1 MLHRSFKPA
10 KCKTALKLAA
20 SRIKLLKNKKDAQVK
35 QLKRDVAQLLESG
48 QERTAMIRVEHV
60 VREEK
65 TVAAFELIEI
75 YCELIAARLPIIESQ
90 KNCPIDLKEAV
101 ASVIFASP
109 RCADIP
115 ELMDVRKHFT
125 AKYGKEFVSAAV
137 ELRPDCGVGRMLVE
151 KLSAKAPDSQTKIK
165 ILSAIAE
172 EHNFKWDPNSLQE
185 KDTKSNEDLLSG
197 PNTFEKASKTYV
209 EPHVVQ
215 APPNH
220 DYRGPPNVQ
229 VSPKHEAKHDESG
242 NFHNSRS
249 PHSQNFNSV
258 DVSANKATTFGT
270 FNAEAG
276 SSGTGS
282 EEKGFRQSYS
292 GDSNAFSSSR
302 QNWNM
307 EFKDATAAAQAAAE
321 SAERA
326 SMAARAAAELSS
338 REKFTGQYSMESPKS
353 SAYGLSR
360 EGSQKYAESKLQG
373 EHLAKGPIS
382 NASPRRNSWKQD
394 VQVDHTEQDNLAGA
408 ADRYYRDDH
417 KNAEKSTWSA
427 SVDNNPL
434 VNVSQKTDRYTR
446 RNSSEVENSDSVGE
460 VSVKKQS
467 SNNKVEFVRDLND
480 GMKSEKI
487 DYVGDVRIR
496 KQSSRASSHSHS
508 STSSD
513 EHIDILNLNHQMLGN
528 DADQDSPVIDEVNIG
543 TNDEEKTS
551 YDNAAVVFDG
561 YGSDDNNYKFDEEN
575 EFTMQESSLFFSSP
589 GRKSP
594 VNLFEN
600 TNAWSPKRNTG
611 ESLGDSIFQSH
622 SFGEQHS
629 SVVFSE
635 SLTSSTAPSQPH
647 DLSHVTYDD
656 SEGPSSDG
664 EEELGK
670 SKLVGSM
677 DSDIYHR
684 EQNVYDRNSDL
695 NQSASHGLT
704 GSSSVEKENVA
715 SNRKPWLP
723 TSSVDSDPMEVHF
736 DTNQGNTFSILSE
749 KKFGYGDEPSPR
761 HEKSES
767 DLSIKYNDH
776 TPQLPDARKD
786 DELLKESSLDSGSE
800 LNFGKLKGGLRNR
813 GFRHPPYTRSPSGSV
828 SSLKQ
833 PSDDTFSKIE
843 QSSSSVTGWTSVSYD
858 AGNEEPHNQKVI
870 LKQSKEPNSTVLVS
884 SSDSDNDD
892 LNEELSQQTIS
903 SSREPYNLKA
913 GTKVNK
919 NSSSRVPIKYFGAD
933 TSDSEEDL
941 PKQASSG
948 NARPI
953 TGLSR
958 RTKAPSSS
966 TSRSSYSNATDIPEK
981 SLTPDYGVEGKA
993 YSRSSYAREAL
1004 TKPSSQTKSL
1014 DHWGSDEQRQSTE
1027 QAASKPMPES
1037 KRSLHEES
1045 LKSSTRKQSS
1055 GSLPEILTS
1064 VSTEMKAPSRSSYAS
1079 DALTKPSSQTKS
1091 SDHLGNVELHQSTE
1105 QAASKPMPESRRSLY
1120 EESLKSSARNHSS
1133 GSLPEI
1139 LTSVSTERKASSR
1152 SSYASEAPTKPSS
1165 QTKSLDSLGS
1175 AKQRR
1180 SKEQVAFKPMPES
1193 KRSLREESLKSST
1206 GNHSSGSLPERSTSV
1221 EIPRS
1226 PRSSAET
1233 PSKEKASHVHPKLP
1247 DYDDITAHF
1256 QSLRQS
1262 R

>member
-10 KCKTALKLAA
+10 KCKTALKLSA

-65 TVAAFELIEI
+65 TMAAFELIEI

-172 EHNFKWDPNSLQE
+172 EHNFKWDPNSMQE
-185 KDTKSNEDLLSG
+185 KDTKSSEDLLSG
-197 PNTFEKASKTYV
+197 PNTFEKASKMYV
-209 EPHVVQ
+209 EPPVQ
-215 APPNH
+215 APPHH

-229 VSPKHEAKHDESG
+229 VSPKHEAKHDVSG

-249 PHSQNFNSV
+249 PHSQNFNSA
-258 DVSANKATTFGT
+258 DVGANKATTFGT

-282 EEKGFRQSYS
+282 EEKEFRQSYS
-292 GDSNAFSSSR
+292 GDGNAFSSSR

-353 SAYGLSR
+353 SAYGLNR

-373 EHLAKGPIS
+373 KHPAKGPIS

-417 KNAEKSTWSA
+417 KNTEKSTWSA

-434 VNVSQKTDRYTR
+434 VNVSQKTDRYTQ
-446 RNSSEVENSDSVGE
+446 RNSSELDNSDSVGE

-467 SNNKVEFVRDLND
+467 SNNKVEFVSDLND
-480 GMKSEKI
+480 GMKSEKF

-513 EHIDILNLNHQMLGN
+513 EHIDILNLNHQVLGN

-543 TNDEEKTS
+543 TNDEETTS

-575 EFTMQESSLFFSSP
+575 EFTRQESSLFFSSP

-600 TNAWSPKRNTG
+600 TNAWSPRRNIG
-611 ESLGDSIFQSH
+611 ESFGDSIFQSDSFSEKH
-622 SFGEQHS
+622 SS

-664 EEELGK
+664 EEELVK
-670 SKLVGSM
+670 SKLVRSM

-684 EQNVYDRNSDL
+684 DRNSDL
-695 NQSASHGLT
+695 NQSASHGLA

-723 TSSVDSDPMEVHF
+723 TSSVDTDPMEVHL
-736 DTNQGNTFSILSE
+736 DTNQGNKFSIVSE
-749 KKFGYGDEPSPR
+749 KKFGYGDVPSPR
-761 HEKSES
+761 HKKSES
-767 DLSIKYNDH
+767 DLSIKYNDP

-800 LNFGKLKGGLRNR
+800 LNFGKLKGGLRNK
-813 GFRHPPYTRSPSGSV
+813 GFRHPPYTRNQSGSA

-843 QSSSSVTGWTSVSYD
+843 QSSSSVTGRTSINYD
-858 AGNEEPHNQKVI
+858 AGNEESHNQKVI
-870 LKQSKEPNSTVLVS
+870 LKQSKEPNSTVSVS
-884 SSDSDNDD
+884 SSDSDNGD
-892 LNEELSQQTIS
+892 LKEFSQQTIS
-903 SSREPYNLKA
+903 SSREPYNQKA

-941 PKQASSG
+941 PKQASFG

-966 TSRSSYSNATDIPEK
+966 TSRSSYSKATDIPEE

-993 YSRSSYAREAL
+993 YSRSSYAREPLA
-1004 TKPSSQTKSL
+1004 KPSSQTKSS
-1014 DHWGSDEQRQSTE
+1014 DHWGSDEQHQSTE

-1037 KRSLHEES
+1037 KWSLHEES
-1045 LKSSTRKQSS
+1045 LKSSTRKHSS

-1064 VSTEMKAPSRSSYAS
+1064 VSTERKAPSRSSYAS

-1091 SDHLGNVELHQSTE
+1091 SDHLGNVELRQSTE
-1105 QAASKPMPESRRSLY
+1105 QAASKPMPESRRSSY
-1120 EESLKSSARNHSS
+1120 EESLKSSTRNHSS

-1180 SKEQVAFKPMPES
+1180 STEQVASKPVPES

-1206 GNHSSGSLPERSTSV
+1206 ANHSSSSLPERSTSV

-1226 PRSSAET
+1226 PSLSAET

-1247 DYDDITAHF
+1247 DYDALSAHF

>member
-1 MLHRSFKPA
+1 
-10 KCKTALKLAA
+10 
-20 SRIKLLKNKKDAQVK
+20 
-35 QLKRDVAQLLESG
+35 
-48 QERTAMIRVEHV
+48 
-60 VREEK
+60 
-65 TVAAFELIEI
+65 
-75 YCELIAARLPIIESQ
+75 
-90 KNCPIDLKEAV
+90 
-101 ASVIFASP
+101 
-109 RCADIP
+109 
-115 ELMDVRKHFT
+115 
-125 AKYGKEFVSAAV
+125 
-137 ELRPDCGVGRMLVE
+137 
-151 KLSAKAPDSQTKIK
+151 
-165 ILSAIAE
+165 
-172 EHNFKWDPNSLQE
+172 
-185 KDTKSNEDLLSG
+185 
-197 PNTFEKASKTYV
+197 
-209 EPHVVQ
+209 
-215 APPNH
+215 
-220 DYRGPPNVQ
+220 
-229 VSPKHEAKHDESG
+229 
-242 NFHNSRS
+242 
-249 PHSQNFNSV
+249 
-258 DVSANKATTFGT
+258 
-270 FNAEAG
+270 
-276 SSGTGS
+276 
-282 EEKGFRQSYS
+282 
-292 GDSNAFSSSR
+292 
-302 QNWNM
+302 M

-353 SAYGLSR
+353 SAYGLSH

-417 KNAEKSTWSA
+417 KNTEKSTWSA

-434 VNVSQKTDRYTR
+434 VNVSQKTDRYTQ
-446 RNSSEVENSDSVGE
+446 RNSSELENSDSVGE

-467 SNNKVEFVRDLND
+467 SNNKVEFVSDLND

-543 TNDEEKTS
+543 MNDEETTS

-575 EFTMQESSLFFSSP
+575 EFTRQVSSLFFSSP

-600 TNAWSPKRNTG
+600 TNAWSPRRNIG

-622 SFGEQHS
+622 SFSEQHPS

-656 SEGPSSDG
+656 SEGTSSDG
-664 EEELGK
+664 EEKLDK
-670 SKLVGSM
+670 SKLVGSV

-704 GSSSVEKENVA
+704 GSSSIEKENVA
-715 SNRKPWLP
+715 SDRKPWLP
-723 TSSVDSDPMEVHF
+723 TSSVDSDPMEVRF
-736 DTNQGNTFSILSE
+736 DTNQGNKFSIVSE
-749 KKFGYGDEPSPR
+749 KKFGYGDVPSPR
-761 HEKSES
+761 HKKSES
-767 DLSIKYNDH
+767 DLSIKYDDH

-800 LNFGKLKGGLRNR
+800 LNFGKLKGGLRNK
-813 GFRHPPYTRSPSGSV
+813 GFRHPPYTRSPSGIA

-843 QSSSSVTGWTSVSYD
+843 QSSSSITGRTSVSYD

-870 LKQSKEPNSTVLVS
+870 LKQSKEPNSTVLAS
-884 SSDSDNDD
+884 SFDSDNDD
-892 LNEELSQQTIS
+892 SKEELSQQTIS
-903 SSREPYNLKA
+903 SSREPYNQKA

-966 TSRSSYSNATDIPEK
+966 TSRSSYSKATDIPEE

-1004 TKPSSQTKSL
+1004 TKRSSQTKSS

-1027 QAASKPMPES
+1027 QAASKPMLES

-1064 VSTEMKAPSRSSYAS
+1064 VSTERKAP
-1079 DALTKPSSQTKS
+1079 
-1091 SDHLGNVELHQSTE
+1091 
-1105 QAASKPMPESRRSLY
+1105 
-1120 EESLKSSARNHSS
+1120 
-1133 GSLPEI
+1133 
-1139 LTSVSTERKASSR
+1139 SR
-1152 SSYASEAPTKPSS
+1152 SSYASEAPTKLSS

-1180 SKEQVAFKPMPES
+1180 STEQVAFKPMPES

-1221 EIPRS
+1221 EIPWS
-1226 PRSSAET
+1226 PSSSAET

-1247 DYDDITAHF
+1247 DYEAISAHF

>member
-10 KCKTALKLAA
+10 KCKTALKLSA

-65 TVAAFELIEI
+65 TMAAFELIEI

-172 EHNFKWDPNSLQE
+172 EHNFKWDPNSMQE
-185 KDTKSNEDLLSG
+185 KDTKSSEDLLSG
-197 PNTFEKASKTYV
+197 PNTFEKASKMYV
-209 EPHVVQ
+209 EPPVQ
-215 APPNH
+215 APPHH

-229 VSPKHEAKHDESG
+229 VSPKHEAKHDVSG

-249 PHSQNFNSV
+249 PHSQNFNSA
-258 DVSANKATTFGT
+258 DVGANKATTFGT

-282 EEKGFRQSYS
+282 EEKEFRQSYS
-292 GDSNAFSSSR
+292 GDGNAFSSSR

-353 SAYGLSR
+353 SAYGLNR

-373 EHLAKGPIS
+373 
-382 NASPRRNSWKQD
+382 
-394 VQVDHTEQDNLAGA
+394 A

-417 KNAEKSTWSA
+417 KNTEKSTWSA

-434 VNVSQKTDRYTR
+434 VNVSQKTDRYTQ
-446 RNSSEVENSDSVGE
+446 RNSSELDNSDSVGE

-467 SNNKVEFVRDLND
+467 SNNKVEFVSDLND
-480 GMKSEKI
+480 GMKSEKF

-513 EHIDILNLNHQMLGN
+513 EHIDILNLNHQVLGN

-543 TNDEEKTS
+543 TNDEETTS

-575 EFTMQESSLFFSSP
+575 EFTRQESSLFFSSP

-600 TNAWSPKRNTG
+600 TNAWSPRRNIG
-611 ESLGDSIFQSH
+611 ESFGDSIFQSDSFSEKH
-622 SFGEQHS
+622 SS

-664 EEELGK
+664 EEELVK
-670 SKLVGSM
+670 SKLVRSM

-684 EQNVYDRNSDL
+684 DRNSDL
-695 NQSASHGLT
+695 NQSASHGLA

-723 TSSVDSDPMEVHF
+723 TSSVDTDPMEVHL
-736 DTNQGNTFSILSE
+736 DTNQGNKFSIVSE
-749 KKFGYGDEPSPR
+749 KKFGYGDVPSPR
-761 HEKSES
+761 HKKSES
-767 DLSIKYNDH
+767 DLSIKYNDP

-800 LNFGKLKGGLRNR
+800 LNFGKLKGGLRNK
-813 GFRHPPYTRSPSGSV
+813 GFRHPPYTRNQSGSA

-843 QSSSSVTGWTSVSYD
+843 QSSSSVTGRTSINYD
-858 AGNEEPHNQKVI
+858 AGNEESHNQKVI
-870 LKQSKEPNSTVLVS
+870 LKQSKEPNSTVSVS
-884 SSDSDNDD
+884 SSDSDNGD
-892 LNEELSQQTIS
+892 LKEFSQQTIS
-903 SSREPYNLKA
+903 SSREPYNQKA

-941 PKQASSG
+941 PKQASFG

-966 TSRSSYSNATDIPEK
+966 TSRSSYSKATDIPEE

-993 YSRSSYAREAL
+993 YSRSSYAREPLA
-1004 TKPSSQTKSL
+1004 KPSSQTKSS
-1014 DHWGSDEQRQSTE
+1014 DHWGSDEQHQSTE

-1037 KRSLHEES
+1037 KWSLHEES
-1045 LKSSTRKQSS
+1045 LKSSTRKHSS

-1064 VSTEMKAPSRSSYAS
+1064 VSTERKAPSRSSYAS

-1091 SDHLGNVELHQSTE
+1091 SDHLGNVELRQSTE
-1105 QAASKPMPESRRSLY
+1105 QAASKPMPESRRSSY
-1120 EESLKSSARNHSS
+1120 EESLKSSTRNHSS

-1180 SKEQVAFKPMPES
+1180 STEQVASKPVPES

-1206 GNHSSGSLPERSTSV
+1206 ANHSSSSLPERSTSV

-1226 PRSSAET
+1226 PSLSAET

-1247 DYDDITAHF
+1247 DYDALSAHF

>member
-10 KCKTALKLAA
+10 KCKTALKLSA

-65 TVAAFELIEI
+65 TMAAFELIEI

-172 EHNFKWDPNSLQE
+172 EHNFKWDPNSMQE
-185 KDTKSNEDLLSG
+185 KDTKSSEDLLSG
-197 PNTFEKASKTYV
+197 PNTFEKASKMYV
-209 EPHVVQ
+209 EPPVQ
-215 APPNH
+215 APPHH

-229 VSPKHEAKHDESG
+229 VSPKHEAKHDVSG

-249 PHSQNFNSV
+249 PHSQNFNSA
-258 DVSANKATTFGT
+258 DVGANKATTFGT

-282 EEKGFRQSYS
+282 EEKEFRQSYS
-292 GDSNAFSSSR
+292 GDGNAFSSSR

-353 SAYGLSR
+353 SAYGLNR
-360 EGSQKYAESKLQG
+360 EGSQKYAESKLQ
-373 EHLAKGPIS
+373 
-382 NASPRRNSWKQD
+382 
-394 VQVDHTEQDNLAGA
+394 

-417 KNAEKSTWSA
+417 KNTEKSTWSA

-434 VNVSQKTDRYTR
+434 VNVSQKTDRYTQ
-446 RNSSEVENSDSVGE
+446 RNSSELDNSDSVGE

-467 SNNKVEFVRDLND
+467 SNNKVEFVSDLND
-480 GMKSEKI
+480 GMKSEKF

-513 EHIDILNLNHQMLGN
+513 EHIDILNLNHQVLGN

-543 TNDEEKTS
+543 TNDEETTS

-575 EFTMQESSLFFSSP
+575 EFTRQESSLFFSSP

-600 TNAWSPKRNTG
+600 TNAWSPRRNIG
-611 ESLGDSIFQSH
+611 ESFGDSIFQSDSFSEKH
-622 SFGEQHS
+622 SS

-664 EEELGK
+664 EEELVK
-670 SKLVGSM
+670 SKLVRSM

-684 EQNVYDRNSDL
+684 DRNSDL
-695 NQSASHGLT
+695 NQSASHGLA

-723 TSSVDSDPMEVHF
+723 TSSVDTDPMEVHL
-736 DTNQGNTFSILSE
+736 DTNQGNKFSIVSE
-749 KKFGYGDEPSPR
+749 KKFGYGDVPSPR
-761 HEKSES
+761 HKKSES
-767 DLSIKYNDH
+767 DLSIKYNDP

-800 LNFGKLKGGLRNR
+800 LNFGKLKGGLRNK
-813 GFRHPPYTRSPSGSV
+813 GFRHPPYTRNQSGSA

-843 QSSSSVTGWTSVSYD
+843 QSSSSVTGRTSINYD
-858 AGNEEPHNQKVI
+858 AGNEESHNQKVI
-870 LKQSKEPNSTVLVS
+870 LKQSKEPNSTVSVS
-884 SSDSDNDD
+884 SSDSDNGD
-892 LNEELSQQTIS
+892 LKEFSQQTIS
-903 SSREPYNLKA
+903 SSREPYNQKA

-941 PKQASSG
+941 PKQASFG

-966 TSRSSYSNATDIPEK
+966 TSRSSYSKATDIPEE

-993 YSRSSYAREAL
+993 YSRSSYAREPLA
-1004 TKPSSQTKSL
+1004 KPSSQTKSS
-1014 DHWGSDEQRQSTE
+1014 DHWGSDEQHQSTE

-1037 KRSLHEES
+1037 KWSLHEES
-1045 LKSSTRKQSS
+1045 LKSSTRKHSS

-1064 VSTEMKAPSRSSYAS
+1064 VSTERKAPSRSSYAS

-1091 SDHLGNVELHQSTE
+1091 SDHLGNVELRQSTE
-1105 QAASKPMPESRRSLY
+1105 QAASKPMPESRRSSY
-1120 EESLKSSARNHSS
+1120 EESLKSSTRNHSS

-1180 SKEQVAFKPMPES
+1180 STEQVASKPVPES

-1206 GNHSSGSLPERSTSV
+1206 ANHSSSSLPERSTSV

-1226 PRSSAET
+1226 PSLSAET

-1247 DYDDITAHF
+1247 DYDALSAHF

>member
-10 KCKTALKLAA
+10 KCKTALKLSA

-65 TVAAFELIEI
+65 TMAAFELIEI

-172 EHNFKWDPNSLQE
+172 EHNFKWDPNSMQE
-185 KDTKSNEDLLSG
+185 KDTKSSEDLLSG
-197 PNTFEKASKTYV
+197 PNTFEKASKMYV
-209 EPHVVQ
+209 EPPVQ
-215 APPNH
+215 APPHH

-229 VSPKHEAKHDESG
+229 VSPKHEVKHDVSG

-249 PHSQNFNSV
+249 PHSQNFNSA
-258 DVSANKATTFGT
+258 DVGANKATTFGT

-282 EEKGFRQSYS
+282 EEKEFRQSYS
-292 GDSNAFSSSR
+292 GDGNAFSSSR

-353 SAYGLSR
+353 SAYGLNR

-373 EHLAKGPIS
+373 
-382 NASPRRNSWKQD
+382 
-394 VQVDHTEQDNLAGA
+394 A

-417 KNAEKSTWSA
+417 KNTEKSTWSA

-434 VNVSQKTDRYTR
+434 VNVSQKTDRYTQ
-446 RNSSEVENSDSVGE
+446 RNSSELENSDSVGE

-467 SNNKVEFVRDLND
+467 SNNKVEFVSDLND
-480 GMKSEKI
+480 GMKSEKF

-513 EHIDILNLNHQMLGN
+513 EHIDILNLNHQVLGN

-543 TNDEEKTS
+543 ANDEETTS

-575 EFTMQESSLFFSSP
+575 EFTRQESSLFFSSP

-600 TNAWSPKRNTG
+600 TNAWSPRRNIG
-611 ESLGDSIFQSH
+611 EPFGDSIFQSDSFSEKH
-622 SFGEQHS
+622 SS

-664 EEELGK
+664 EEELDK

-677 DSDIYHR
+677 DSNIYHR
-684 EQNVYDRNSDL
+684 DRNSDL
-695 NQSASHGLT
+695 NQSASHGLA

-723 TSSVDSDPMEVHF
+723 TSSVDTDPMEVHL
-736 DTNQGNTFSILSE
+736 DTNQGNKFSIVSE
-749 KKFGYGDEPSPR
+749 KKFGYGDVPSPR
-761 HEKSES
+761 HKKSES
-767 DLSIKYNDH
+767 DLSIKYNDP

-800 LNFGKLKGGLRNR
+800 LNFGKLKGGLRNK
-813 GFRHPPYTRSPSGSV
+813 GFRHPPYTRNQSGSA

-833 PSDDTFSKIE
+833 PSDNTFSKIE
-843 QSSSSVTGWTSVSYD
+843 QSSSSVTGRTSINYD

-870 LKQSKEPNSTVLVS
+870 LKQSKEPNSTVSVS
-884 SSDSDNDD
+884 SSDSDNGD
-892 LNEELSQQTIS
+892 LKEFSQQTIS
-903 SSREPYNLKA
+903 SSREPYNQKA

-941 PKQASSG
+941 PKQASFG

-966 TSRSSYSNATDIPEK
+966 TSRSSYSKATDIPEE

-993 YSRSSYAREAL
+993 YSRSSYAREPLA
-1004 TKPSSQTKSL
+1004 KPSSQTKSS
-1014 DHWGSDEQRQSTE
+1014 DHWGSDEQHQSTE

-1037 KRSLHEES
+1037 KWSLHEES
-1045 LKSSTRKQSS
+1045 LKSSTRKHSS

-1064 VSTEMKAPSRSSYAS
+1064 VSTERKAPSGSSYAS

-1091 SDHLGNVELHQSTE
+1091 SDYLGNVELRQSTE
-1105 QAASKPMPESRRSLY
+1105 QAASKPMPESRRSSY
-1120 EESLKSSARNHSS
+1120 EESLKSSTRNHSS

-1180 SKEQVAFKPMPES
+1180 STEQVASKPVPKS

-1206 GNHSSGSLPERSTSV
+1206 ANHSSSSFPERSTSV

-1226 PRSSAET
+1226 PSLSAET

-1247 DYDDITAHF
+1247 DYDALSAHF

>member
-1 MLHRSFKPA
+1 M
-10 KCKTALKLAA
+10 
-20 SRIKLLKNKKDAQVK
+20 
-35 QLKRDVAQLLESG
+35 
-48 QERTAMIRVEHV
+48 
-60 VREEK
+60 
-65 TVAAFELIEI
+65 
-75 YCELIAARLPIIESQ
+75 
-90 KNCPIDLKEAV
+90 
-101 ASVIFASP
+101 
-109 RCADIP
+109 
-115 ELMDVRKHFT
+115 
-125 AKYGKEFVSAAV
+125 
-137 ELRPDCGVGRMLVE
+137 
-151 KLSAKAPDSQTKIK
+151 
-165 ILSAIAE
+165 
-172 EHNFKWDPNSLQE
+172 
-185 KDTKSNEDLLSG
+185 
-197 PNTFEKASKTYV
+197 
-209 EPHVVQ
+209 EPHVQ

-229 VSPKHEAKHDESG
+229 VSPKHEAKHDVSG

-249 PHSQNFNSV
+249 PHSQNFNSA

-282 EEKGFRQSYS
+282 EEKEFRQSYS

-353 SAYGLSR
+353 SAYGLSH

-373 EHLAKGPIS
+373 GHLAKGPIS

-408 ADRYYRDDH
+408 ADRFYRDDH
-417 KNAEKSTWSA
+417 KNTEKSTWSA

-434 VNVSQKTDRYTR
+434 VNVSQKTDRYTQ
-446 RNSSEVENSDSVGE
+446 RNSSELENSDSVGE

-467 SNNKVEFVRDLND
+467 SNNKVEFVSDLND

-487 DYVGDVRIR
+487 DYVGDLRIR
-496 KQSSRASSHSHS
+496 KQSSRASSHS

-543 TNDEEKTS
+543 TNDEETTS

-561 YGSDDNNYKFDEEN
+561 YGSGDNNYKFDEEN
-575 EFTMQESSLFFSSP
+575 EFTRQESSLFFSSP

-600 TNAWSPKRNTG
+600 TNAWSPRRNIG
-611 ESLGDSIFQSH
+611 ESLEDSIFQSH
-622 SFGEQHS
+622 SFSEQPSS

-664 EEELGK
+664 EEELDK
-670 SKLVGSM
+670 SKLVGS

-723 TSSVDSDPMEVHF
+723 TSSVDSDPMEVRF
-736 DTNQGNTFSILSE
+736 DTNQGNKFSIVSE
-749 KKFGYGDEPSPR
+749 KKFGYGDVPSPR
-761 HEKSES
+761 DKKSES

-776 TPQLPDARKD
+776 TPQLTDARKD

-800 LNFGKLKGGLRNR
+800 LNFGKLKGGLRNK
-813 GFRHPPYTRSPSGSV
+813 GFRHPPYTRSPSGSA

-843 QSSSSVTGWTSVSYD
+843 QSSSSVMGRTSVSYD
-858 AGNEEPHNQKVI
+858 VGNEEPHNQKVI
-870 LKQSKEPNSTVLVS
+870 LKQSKEPYSTVLVS

-892 LNEELSQQTIS
+892 SKEELSQQSIS
-903 SSREPYNLKA
+903 SSREPYNQKA

-941 PKQASSG
+941 PKQASSS

-966 TSRSSYSNATDIPEK
+966 TSRSSYSKATDIPEE

-993 YSRSSYAREAL
+993 YSRSSYARESL
-1004 TKPSSQTKSL
+1004 TKPSSQTKSS

-1027 QAASKPMPES
+1027 QAASKPMPVS

-1064 VSTEMKAPSRSSYAS
+1064 VSTERKAPSRSSYAS

-1091 SDHLGNVELHQSTE
+1091 SEHLGNVELRQSTE

-1120 EESLKSSARNHSS
+1120 EESLKSSARNNSS

-1165 QTKSLDSLGS
+1165 QTKSLDSLVS

-1180 SKEQVAFKPMPES
+1180 STEQVASKPMPES
-1193 KRSLREESLKSST
+1193 KRSLRGESLKSST

-1226 PRSSAET
+1226 PSSSAET
-1233 PSKEKASHVHPKLP
+1233 PSKEKGSHVHPKLP
-1247 DYDDITAHF
+1247 DYDAISAHF

>member
-10 KCKTALKLAA
+10 KCKTALKLSA

-65 TVAAFELIEI
+65 TMAAFELIEI

-172 EHNFKWDPNSLQE
+172 EHNFKWDPNSMQE
-185 KDTKSNEDLLSG
+185 KDTKSSEDLLSG
-197 PNTFEKASKTYV
+197 PNTFEKASKMYV
-209 EPHVVQ
+209 EPPVQ
-215 APPNH
+215 APPHH

-229 VSPKHEAKHDESG
+229 VSPKHEVKHDVSG

-249 PHSQNFNSV
+249 PHSQNFNSA
-258 DVSANKATTFGT
+258 DVGANKATTFGT

-282 EEKGFRQSYS
+282 EEKEFRQSYS
-292 GDSNAFSSSR
+292 GDGNAFSSSR

-353 SAYGLSR
+353 SAYGLNR

-373 EHLAKGPIS
+373 
-382 NASPRRNSWKQD
+382 
-394 VQVDHTEQDNLAGA
+394 A

-417 KNAEKSTWSA
+417 KNTEKSTWSA

-434 VNVSQKTDRYTR
+434 VNVSQKTDRYTQ
-446 RNSSEVENSDSVGE
+446 RNSSELENSDSVGE

-467 SNNKVEFVRDLND
+467 SNNKV
-480 GMKSEKI
+480 
-487 DYVGDVRIR
+487 
-496 KQSSRASSHSHS
+496 
-508 STSSD
+508 
-513 EHIDILNLNHQMLGN
+513 LGN

-543 TNDEEKTS
+543 ANDEETTS

-575 EFTMQESSLFFSSP
+575 EFTRQESSLFFSSP

-600 TNAWSPKRNTG
+600 TNAWSPRRN
-611 ESLGDSIFQSH
+611 I
-622 SFGEQHS
+622 
-629 SVVFSE
+629 
-635 SLTSSTAPSQPH
+635 APSQPH

-664 EEELGK
+664 EEELDK

-677 DSDIYHR
+677 DSNIYHR
-684 EQNVYDRNSDL
+684 DRNSDL
-695 NQSASHGLT
+695 NQSASHGLA

-723 TSSVDSDPMEVHF
+723 TSSVDTDPMEVHL
-736 DTNQGNTFSILSE
+736 DTNQGNKFSIVSE
-749 KKFGYGDEPSPR
+749 KKFGYGDVPSPR
-761 HEKSES
+761 HKKSES
-767 DLSIKYNDH
+767 DLSIKYNDP

-800 LNFGKLKGGLRNR
+800 LNFGKLKGGLRNK
-813 GFRHPPYTRSPSGSV
+813 GFRHPPYTRNQSGSA

-843 QSSSSVTGWTSVSYD
+843 QSSSSVTGRTSINYD

-870 LKQSKEPNSTVLVS
+870 LKQSKEPNSTVSVS
-884 SSDSDNDD
+884 SSDSDNGD
-892 LNEELSQQTIS
+892 LKEFSQQTIS
-903 SSREPYNLKA
+903 SSREPYNQKA

-941 PKQASSG
+941 PKQASFG

-966 TSRSSYSNATDIPEK
+966 TSRSSYSKATDIPEE

-993 YSRSSYAREAL
+993 YSRSSYAREPLA
-1004 TKPSSQTKSL
+1004 KPSSQTKSS
-1014 DHWGSDEQRQSTE
+1014 DHWGSDEQHQSTE

-1037 KRSLHEES
+1037 KWSLHEES
-1045 LKSSTRKQSS
+1045 LKSSTRKHSS

-1064 VSTEMKAPSRSSYAS
+1064 VSTERKAPSGSSYAS

-1091 SDHLGNVELHQSTE
+1091 SDYLGNVELRQSTE
-1105 QAASKPMPESRRSLY
+1105 QAASKPMPESRRSSY
-1120 EESLKSSARNHSS
+1120 EESLKSSTRNHSS

-1180 SKEQVAFKPMPES
+1180 STEQVASKPVPKS

-1206 GNHSSGSLPERSTSV
+1206 ANHSSSSFPERSTSV

-1226 PRSSAET
+1226 PSLSAET

-1247 DYDDITAHF
+1247 DYDALSAHF

>member
-10 KCKTALKLAA
+10 KCKTALKLSA

-65 TVAAFELIEI
+65 TMAAFELIEI

-172 EHNFKWDPNSLQE
+172 EHNFKWDPNSMQE
-185 KDTKSNEDLLSG
+185 KDTKSSEDLLSG
-197 PNTFEKASKTYV
+197 PNTFEKASKMYV
-209 EPHVVQ
+209 EPPVQ
-215 APPNH
+215 APPHH

-229 VSPKHEAKHDESG
+229 VSPKHEAKHDVSG

-249 PHSQNFNSV
+249 PHSQNFNSA
-258 DVSANKATTFGT
+258 DVGANKATTFGT

-282 EEKGFRQSYS
+282 EEKEFRQSYS
-292 GDSNAFSSSR
+292 GDGNAFSSSR

-353 SAYGLSR
+353 SAYGLNR
-360 EGSQKYAESKLQG
+360 EGSQKYVESKLQ
-373 EHLAKGPIS
+373 
-382 NASPRRNSWKQD
+382 
-394 VQVDHTEQDNLAGA
+394 GA

-417 KNAEKSTWSA
+417 KNTEKSTWSA

-434 VNVSQKTDRYTR
+434 VNVSQKTDRYTQ
-446 RNSSEVENSDSVGE
+446 RNSSELENSDSVGE

-467 SNNKVEFVRDLND
+467 SNNKVEFVSDLND
-480 GMKSEKI
+480 GMKSEKF

-513 EHIDILNLNHQMLGN
+513 EHIDILNLNHQVLGN

-543 TNDEEKTS
+543 TNDEETTS

-575 EFTMQESSLFFSSP
+575 EFTRQESSLFFSSP

-600 TNAWSPKRNTG
+600 TNAWSPRRNIG
-611 ESLGDSIFQSH
+611 ESFGDSIFQSH
-622 SFGEQHS
+622 SFSEKHSS

-664 EEELGK
+664 EEELDK

-677 DSDIYHR
+677 DSNIYHR
-684 EQNVYDRNSDL
+684 DRNSDL
-695 NQSASHGLT
+695 NQSASHGLA

-723 TSSVDSDPMEVHF
+723 TSSVDTDPMEVHL
-736 DTNQGNTFSILSE
+736 DTNQGNKFSIVSE
-749 KKFGYGDEPSPR
+749 EKFGYGDVPSPR
-761 HEKSES
+761 HKKSES
-767 DLSIKYNDH
+767 DLSIKYNDP

-800 LNFGKLKGGLRNR
+800 LNFGKLKGGLRNK
-813 GFRHPPYTRSPSGSV
+813 GFRHPPYTRNQSGSA

-843 QSSSSVTGWTSVSYD
+843 QSSSSVTGRTSINYD

-884 SSDSDNDD
+884 SSDSDNGD
-892 LNEELSQQTIS
+892 LKEEFSQQTIS
-903 SSREPYNLKA
+903 SSREPYNQKA

-941 PKQASSG
+941 PKQASFG

-966 TSRSSYSNATDIPEK
+966 TSRSSYSKATDIPEE

-1004 TKPSSQTKSL
+1004 AKPSSQTKSS
-1014 DHWGSDEQRQSTE
+1014 DHWGSDEQHQSTE

-1045 LKSSTRKQSS
+1045 LKSSTRKHSS

-1064 VSTEMKAPSRSSYAS
+1064 VSTERKAPSRSSYAS

-1091 SDHLGNVELHQSTE
+1091 SDHLGNVELRQSTE
-1105 QAASKPMPESRRSLY
+1105 QAASKPMPESRRSSY
-1120 EESLKSSARNHSS
+1120 EESLKSSTRNHSS

-1180 SKEQVAFKPMPES
+1180 STEQVASKPMPES

-1206 GNHSSGSLPERSTSV
+1206 ANHSSSSLPERSTSV

-1226 PRSSAET
+1226 PSLSAET

-1247 DYDDITAHF
+1247 DYDALSAHF

>member
-10 KCKTALKLAA
+10 KCKTALKLSA

-65 TVAAFELIEI
+65 TMAAFELIEI

-172 EHNFKWDPNSLQE
+172 EHNFKWDPNSMQE
-185 KDTKSNEDLLSG
+185 KDTKSSEDLLSG
-197 PNTFEKASKTYV
+197 PNTFEKASKMYV
-209 EPHVVQ
+209 EPPVQ
-215 APPNH
+215 APPHH

-229 VSPKHEAKHDESG
+229 VSPKHEVKHDVSG

-249 PHSQNFNSV
+249 PHSQNFNSA
-258 DVSANKATTFGT
+258 DVGANKATTFGT

-282 EEKGFRQSYS
+282 EEKEFRQSYS
-292 GDSNAFSSSR
+292 GDGNAFSSSR

-353 SAYGLSR
+353 SAYGLNR
-360 EGSQKYAESKLQG
+360 EGSQKYAESKLQ
-373 EHLAKGPIS
+373 
-382 NASPRRNSWKQD
+382 
-394 VQVDHTEQDNLAGA
+394 

-417 KNAEKSTWSA
+417 KNTEKSTWSA

-434 VNVSQKTDRYTR
+434 VNVSQKTDRYTQ
-446 RNSSEVENSDSVGE
+446 RNSSELENSDSVGE

-467 SNNKVEFVRDLND
+467 SNNKV
-480 GMKSEKI
+480 
-487 DYVGDVRIR
+487 
-496 KQSSRASSHSHS
+496 
-508 STSSD
+508 
-513 EHIDILNLNHQMLGN
+513 LGN

-543 TNDEEKTS
+543 ANDEETTS

-575 EFTMQESSLFFSSP
+575 EFTRQESSLFFSSP

-600 TNAWSPKRNTG
+600 TNAWSPRRN
-611 ESLGDSIFQSH
+611 I
-622 SFGEQHS
+622 
-629 SVVFSE
+629 
-635 SLTSSTAPSQPH
+635 APSQPH

-664 EEELGK
+664 EEELDK

-677 DSDIYHR
+677 DSNIYHR
-684 EQNVYDRNSDL
+684 DRNSDL
-695 NQSASHGLT
+695 NQSASHGLA

-723 TSSVDSDPMEVHF
+723 TSSVDTDPMEVHL
-736 DTNQGNTFSILSE
+736 DTNQGNKFSIVSE
-749 KKFGYGDEPSPR
+749 KKFGYGDVPSPR
-761 HEKSES
+761 HKKSES
-767 DLSIKYNDH
+767 DLSIKYNDP

-800 LNFGKLKGGLRNR
+800 LNFGKLKGGLRNK
-813 GFRHPPYTRSPSGSV
+813 GFRHPPYTRNQSGSA

-843 QSSSSVTGWTSVSYD
+843 QSSSSVTGRTSINYD

-870 LKQSKEPNSTVLVS
+870 LKQSKEPNSTVSVS
-884 SSDSDNDD
+884 SSDSDNGD
-892 LNEELSQQTIS
+892 LKEFSQQTIS
-903 SSREPYNLKA
+903 SSREPYNQKA

-941 PKQASSG
+941 PKQASFG

-966 TSRSSYSNATDIPEK
+966 TSRSSYSKATDIPEE

-993 YSRSSYAREAL
+993 YSRSSYAREPLA
-1004 TKPSSQTKSL
+1004 KPSSQTKSS
-1014 DHWGSDEQRQSTE
+1014 DHWGSDEQHQSTE

-1037 KRSLHEES
+1037 KWSLHEES
-1045 LKSSTRKQSS
+1045 LKSSTRKHSS

-1064 VSTEMKAPSRSSYAS
+1064 VSTERKAPSGSSYAS

-1091 SDHLGNVELHQSTE
+1091 SDYLGNVELRQSTE
-1105 QAASKPMPESRRSLY
+1105 QAASKPMPESRRSSY
-1120 EESLKSSARNHSS
+1120 EESLKSSTRNHSS

-1180 SKEQVAFKPMPES
+1180 STEQVASKPVPKS

-1206 GNHSSGSLPERSTSV
+1206 ANHSSSSFPERSTSV

-1226 PRSSAET
+1226 PSLSAET

-1247 DYDDITAHF
+1247 DYDALSAHF